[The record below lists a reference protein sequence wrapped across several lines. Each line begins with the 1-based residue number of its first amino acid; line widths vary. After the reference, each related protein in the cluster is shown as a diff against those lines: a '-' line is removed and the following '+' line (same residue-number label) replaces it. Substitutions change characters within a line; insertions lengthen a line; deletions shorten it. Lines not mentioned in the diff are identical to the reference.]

1 MLEPDARAALTEQ
14 LRPPAGYE
22 LLHAVGTTFT
32 LDLTSALA
40 IPLSFAAHRVRES
53 DDPIAILDAVR
64 RAADRVDIF
73 AQAGQIVAP
82 RQASDLVAFLEPM
95 VHPVTARRSGGLFH
109 PKVWILEFGRDD
121 DRAYRL
127 LCSSR
132 NLTAD
137 RSWDMLVRLDGT
149 PTDEDQPASAP
160 ARDFLAALPRLA
172 VSPLADDRAR
182 SIDDL
187 AQRVSRVQWERPGE
201 VREVV
206 LHALG
211 IGRPTTADFDGKRHL
226 IISPFLTDDGIARLA
241 PARSTKIHVLSRAES
256 LDRLRPETLKRIVP
270 YVLDDAT
277 RDTAE
282 VDGDPL
288 EGLHAK
294 TFVLDRRDG
303 SHVFIGSANAT
314 NAAFTQNVEFMIEL
328 IGPLPRMGVE
338 AVFSEKS
345 ALFQLVVPYPA
356 TGGVEDS
363 DDDKAD
369 HALESAIRSLA
380 TSRLR
385 NTVVNSD
392 ESNFDI
398 LVESLDSAHPP
409 ADLQIFVRLLT
420 RPGNSHPL
428 PVVAGESV
436 RFQAM
441 PLTDVTPFLVIRVVD
456 TRGEERSTVVRAEL
470 VGDLPGRRDA
480 VLARQ
485 IDTPE
490 KFLRFLM
497 LLLAQDTSDGALFT
511 AGGGGSFGGWGAD
524 GVGLFEALV
533 RSVGAR
539 NSGLDDLGHLI
550 ERLQADA
557 ATTVLPAGFDELW
570 ASVWSAHLTLQ
581 GAQL

>member
-22 LLHAVGTTFT
+22 LVHAVGTTFT

-40 IPLSFAAHRVRES
+40 IPLSFAAHRVREN

-95 VHPVTARRSGGLFH
+95 VHPVTAKRSGGLFH
-109 PKVWILEFGRDD
+109 PKVWILEYSRGT

-137 RSWDMLVRLDGT
+137 RSWDMVVRLDGT
-149 PTDEDQPASAP
+149 PTDVPQPASTP
-160 ARDFLAALPRLA
+160 ARDFLAALPGLA
-172 VSPLADDRAR
+172 VTPLTEERTLR
-182 SIDDL
+182 IQQL
-187 AQRVSRVQWERPGE
+187 AERISRVQWEAPAD
-201 VREVV
+201 VRGVA

-211 IGRPTTADFDGKRHL
+211 IGRPTSADFDGKRHL
-226 IISPFLTDDGIARLA
+226 LISPFLSDDGILRLA
-241 PARSTKIHVLSRAES
+241 PARSTKVHVVSRAES
-256 LDRLRPETLKRIVP
+256 LDRLHPDTLKRIVP
-270 YVLDDAT
+270 YVLDDAA
-277 RDTAE
+277 RDTTE
-282 VDGDPL
+282 VEGDPL

-294 TFVLDRRDG
+294 TFVLDRGDG

-314 NAAFTQNVEFMIEL
+314 TAAFTQNVEFMVEL
-328 IGPLPRMGVE
+328 VGPQPRIGVD
-338 AVFSEKS
+338 AVFGEKS

-356 TGGVEDS
+356 TGGVEDTE
-363 DDDKAD
+363 DEKAD
-369 HALESAIRSLA
+369 HALEAAIRSLA
-380 TSRLR
+380 TVRLR
-385 NTVVNSD
+385 NTVVAGS
-392 ESNFDI
+392 ESEFDVI
-398 LVESLDSAHPP
+398 VESLDTAQPP
-409 ADLQIFVRLLT
+409 TGVQVSVSLLT

-428 PVVAGESV
+428 ALHVRDRV
-436 RFQAM
+436 RFETM
-441 PLTDVTPFLVIRVVD
+441 PLTDVTPFLVIRAVD
-456 TRGEERSTVVRAEL
+456 GRGKERSTVVRAEL

-490 KFLRFLM
+490 KFLRFLL
-497 LLLAQDTSDGALFT
+497 LLLAQDASHAALLA
-511 AGGGGSFGGWGAD
+511 AGSGGSFGEWGAD

-533 RSVGAR
+533 RSVGSR
-539 NSGLDDLGHLI
+539 NSGLDDLGRLV
-550 ERLQADA
+550 ERLQTDA
-557 ATTVLPAGFDELW
+557 ATAVLPAGFDELW
-570 ASVWSAHLTLQ
+570 AAVWTAHLALQ
-581 GAQL
+581 GATA

>member
-22 LLHAVGTTFT
+22 LVHAVGTTFT

-40 IPLSFAAHRVRES
+40 VPLSFAAHRVRES

-64 RAADRVDIF
+64 RAADRVDVF
-73 AQAGQIVAP
+73 AQAGQIAAP

-95 VHPVTARRSGGLFH
+95 VHPVTAKRPGGLFH
-109 PKVWILEFGRDD
+109 PKVWILEFSRGT

-137 RSWDMLVRLDGT
+137 RSWDMVVRLDGT
-149 PTDEDQPASAP
+149 PTETHQAASAP
-160 ARDFLAALPRLA
+160 LRDFVAVLPTLA
-172 VSPLADDRAR
+172 VTPLSDERAR
-182 SIDDL
+182 RIVEL
-187 AQRVSRVQWERPGE
+187 AERVSRVHGE
-201 VREVV
+201 TPADVREVL

-211 IGRPTTADFDGKRHL
+211 IGRRVTADFDGKRHL
-226 IISPFLTDDGIARLA
+226 IISPFLSDDGISRLA
-241 PARSTKIHVLSRAES
+241 PSRSKKVHVVSRAES
-256 LDRLRPETLKRIVP
+256 LDRLHPDTLKRIVP
-270 YVLDDAT
+270 YVLDDAA

-282 VDGDPL
+282 IDGDPL
-288 EGLHAK
+288 VGLHAK

-303 SHVFIGSANAT
+303 SHVFVGSANAT
-314 NAAFTQNVEFMIEL
+314 NAAFTQNVEFMVEL
-328 IGPLPRMGVE
+328 IGPLPRVGVE
-338 AVFSEKS
+338 AVFGEDS
-345 ALFQLVVPYPA
+345 ALRQLVMPCPT
-356 TGGVEDS
+356 TGGVQDTEADQ
-363 DDDKAD
+363 AD
-369 HALESAIRSLA
+369 HLLETAIRSLA

-385 NTVVNSD
+385 NTVVASTD
-392 ESNFDI
+392 SEFDVV
-398 LVESLDSAHPP
+398 VESLDTARPP
-409 ADLQIFVRLLT
+409 ADLQVFVRLFT

-428 PVVAGESV
+428 PLEADASV
-436 RFQAM
+436 RFEDL

-497 LLLAQDTSDGALFT
+497 LLLAQDATDAARLA
-511 AGGGGSFGGWGAD
+511 AGSGGSFGKWGSD

-539 NSGLDDLGHLI
+539 NSGLDDLGRLV
-550 ERLQADA
+550 ERLQKDA
-557 ATTVLPAGFDELW
+557 ATSVLPVDFDELW
-570 ASVWSAHLTLQ
+570 ASVWSAYLALQ
-581 GAQL
+581 GAKS